1 MANAV
6 DQHLTDLEQL
16 TAAVILADRA
26 HKEQTRKLEA
36 LKQDLLGMLQA
47 DNIGAVDVKEGKIT
61 VCTRTA
67 KDFGD
72 SYKKLEAMLKGEKAR
87 LEHLGM
93 YTITSVTH
101 YLRVG

>member
-6 DQHLTDLEQL
+6 DQHLSDLEQWIA
-16 TAAVILADRA
+16 TIIIEDRKL
-26 HKEQTRKLEA
+26 KEQTRKLEA
-36 LKQDLLGMLQA
+36 LKKDVLGMMQA
-47 DNIGAVDVKEGKIT
+47 DNIGAVDVKEGKVT

-67 KDFGD
+67 KDFGQT
-72 SYKKLEAMLKGEKAR
+72 YKELEATLKAEKAR

>member
-6 DQHLTDLEQL
+6 DQRLTELDQIA
-16 TAAVILADRA
+16 AAVILADRA

-47 DNIGAVDVKEGKIT
+47 DNIGALDVKEGKIT

-93 YTITSVTH
+93 YTITNVTH

>member
-6 DQHLTDLEQL
+6 DQHLTDLEQWIA
-16 TAAVILADRA
+16 TIIMEDRKL
-26 HKEQTRKLEA
+26 KEQTRKLEA
-36 LKQDLLGMLQA
+36 LKNDVLGMMRA
-47 DNIGAVDVKEGKIT
+47 DNIGAVDVREGKVT